1 MVILIMIPIPNYYDR
16 KIKLAF
22 RPGNVDLADA
32 QSATMTIDDTRFFGN
47 IVPDQDYPELEDI
60 AFSQN
65 MLSNFVSLK
74 AARGRTIASQQDT
87 TQDEND
93 YRNINISESP
103 MLIRKRQTTPLSNR
117 DMNRSLSL
125 LDMGFIPGEDN
136 WKVGGGDSV
145 RSRLSDIE
153 LMRGE
158 MRAEKS
164 ISGDRDRNS
173 LSTLRSSFSTGGALS
188 MRFDD
193 DIPAFED
200 PIDDFGNDE
209 APALNYF
216 QDNFNDNMEDPMP
229 MLDSPRDQ
237 IIPAGGDIMEGDAE
251 MQNRDDSPSIEVRR
265 NSVLFCSICTS
276 CSVIHPI
283 GFIRRRKLIFQAT
296 VYFTQG
302 T

>member
-1 MVILIMIPIPNYYDR
+1 MKFPQQIIFRR

-32 QSATMTIDDTRFFGN
+32 QSATLAIDDTRFFGN
-47 IVPDQDYPELEDI
+47 IIPDQDYPELEDI

-65 MLSNFVSLK
+65 MLSNFVSLQ

-93 YRNINISESP
+93 YRNMNISESP
-103 MLIRKRQTTPLSNR
+103 MLIRKRQTTPLSKR

-125 LDMGFIPGEDN
+125 LDMGHIPGEDN
-136 WKVGGGDSV
+136 WKGGVGDSV

-158 MRAEKS
+158 MRAERS

-173 LSTLRSSFSTGGALS
+173 LSTLRSSFSTGGALA

-200 PIDDFGNDE
+200 PIDGFGNDD
-209 APALNYF
+209 APPLNYY
-216 QDNFNDNMEDPMP
+216 QDNYDDNMGDPVP
-229 MLDSPRDQ
+229 IIDSPDEQVLRVD
-237 IIPAGGDIMEGDAE
+237 GGVIEADAE
-251 MQNRDDSPSIEVRR
+251 GQDRASSPSIDVRT
-265 NSVLFCSICTS
+265 N
-276 CSVIHPI
+276 
-283 GFIRRRKLIFQAT
+283 LIFYLNYKPT
-296 VYFTQG
+296 
-302 T
+302 